1 MQFRIG
7 ICVAQWALVMEFR
20 AIAIECRSGLD
31 TLTQCTPNSK
41 WTIRSDFRGL
51 LSANGRSLCTNQPQ
65 NRPTRTKKKQK
76 LYSLNLFLTAVGCQW
91 WLSVLCSINWFT
103 WLRVHVRLAT
113 NGWVSNSLCRSLSL
127 SLYGWLCVFLYATWF
142 WNSFKWTMAWP
153 MQFNSVH
160 LIFCFSCV
168 VIGGCNSVMH
178 WSFLCV
184 GACTDFLIQFKCA
197 LWHIGS
203 GRADKS
209 NRRHTQNKRIDFRL
223 FVSPPLMKTPRVCE
237 NRRPHHRRLPDGR
250 TSHVSQSFVA
260 SLHPFPSPF
269 PCHSVLHSANQ
280 KKREN
285 WM

>member
-1 MQFRIG
+1 MCASLQTG
-7 ICVAQWALVMEFR
+7 GCLTLSVA
-20 AIAIECRSGLD
+20 
-31 TLTQCTPNSK
+31 
-41 WTIRSDFRGL
+41 
-51 LSANGRSLCTNQPQ
+51 LS
-65 NRPTRTKKKQK
+65 
-76 LYSLNLFLTAVGCQW
+76 LFLSTADFV
-91 WLSVLCSINWFT
+91 CSCMRHDFEI
-103 WLRVHVRLAT
+103 
-113 NGWVSNSLCRSLSL
+113 VSNE
-127 SLYGWLCVFLYATWF
+127 
-142 WNSFKWTMAWP
+142 AWP